1 MRKILSFAVY
11 ILLAVPTV
19 KSQILFEENFNNYI
33 AGHLNTDYTGAI
45 AGQGGWYVKDANT
58 GNASAKIIPETSKG
72 NVLIIEINNSNHLY
86 SEGVSI
92 GQASDVIKDLWNNN
106 RTAGNNIM
114 KFEYEYYGL
123 GTVKISGGVVPDLG
137 SDILVRMSST
147 MFKNSRNVTC
157 EYLVDNV
164 GTNQGSIIE
173 DYSINPVPYNMWVKT
188 ELFVDYN
195 TNSVYFYI
203 PMSNTLIKRSFTHN
217 QIPSTIYFY
226 GLIDDLKSSIIKLDN
241 IKLSA
246 LQNLPLYILN
256 NDEFIT
262 SKFNIFPNPTMDI
275 ITITNNENIGI
286 EKIEV
291 FDVSGKSIKAQSYS
305 NENEVQLNVE
315 KLVSGVYMLHIHTNE
330 GMAVKKIV
338 KK

>member
-1 MRKILSFAVY
+1 MKKILLFIVY

-19 KSQILFEENFNNYI
+19 KAQILFEENFNNHL
-33 AGHLNTDYTGAI
+33 AGHLNTDYTGAT
-45 AGQGGWYVKDANT
+45 AGKGEWYVTDVNT

-86 SEGVSI
+86 NEGVSI
-92 GQASDVIKDLWNNN
+92 RQAPDVIKDLWNNN

-114 KFEYEYYGL
+114 KFEYEYYGS
-123 GTVKISGGVVPDLG
+123 GTVKISGGVVPDLV

-147 MFKNSRNVTC
+147 MFKNSRNVSGV
-157 EYLVDNV
+157 YLVDNV
-164 GTNQGSIIE
+164 GTNQVSIIE
-173 DYSINPVPYNMWVKT
+173 DYSINPVPYNMWVKS

-246 LQNLPLYILN
+246 LQTLPLYILN

-291 FDVSGKSIKAQSYS
+291 FDVSGKSMQAQSYS

-315 KLVSGVYMLHIHTNE
+315 KLVSGVYMLHIQTNE